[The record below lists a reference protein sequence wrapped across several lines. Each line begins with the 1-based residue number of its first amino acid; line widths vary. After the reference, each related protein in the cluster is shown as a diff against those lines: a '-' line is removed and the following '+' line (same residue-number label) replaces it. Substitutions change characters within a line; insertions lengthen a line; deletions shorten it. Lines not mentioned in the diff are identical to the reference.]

1 MNEYES
7 VIIIKPNITKA
18 EESRVISNIKN
29 KISELAKITKQE
41 DIGTKKLA
49 YEIKKFKEGHYLLF
63 EFEVVKQEAVNVIQN
78 LEQFYRITD
87 EIIKYI
93 IVRT

>member
-63 EFEVVKQEAVNVIQN
+63 EFEVIEKEAVNVIPKI
-78 LEQFYRITD
+78 EQFYRITD

>member
-29 KISELAKITKQE
+29 KISEFAKIQKNWHMKLKNSKK
-41 DIGTKKLA
+41 DIIYYLNLKL
-49 YEIKKFKEGHYLLF
+49 
-63 EFEVVKQEAVNVIQN
+63 
-78 LEQFYRITD
+78 
-87 EIIKYI
+87 
-93 IVRT
+93 